1 MKGNGERKGK
11 ERQVKSAE
19 AKTEFIL
26 LRQGSE
32 SGKLTSLSPPFLS
45 SHSVLFF
52 CVPMCSSVEETE
64 ADGHHSDRFS

>member
-1 MKGNGERKGK
+1 M
-11 ERQVKSAE
+11 KSAE

-52 CVPMCSSVEETE
+52 CVPVCSLVDETE
-64 ADGHHSDRFS
+64 AAGRHSDGFS